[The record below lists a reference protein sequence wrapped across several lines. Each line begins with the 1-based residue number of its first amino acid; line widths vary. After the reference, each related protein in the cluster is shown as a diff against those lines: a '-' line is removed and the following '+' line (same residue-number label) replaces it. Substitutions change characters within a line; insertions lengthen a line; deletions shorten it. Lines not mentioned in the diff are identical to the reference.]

1 MFLKGQL
8 WQKRILTRETGKCDN
23 YSVLIYTKDVGGITM
38 YKNLEKSAKEKRKVL
53 NVLMTFLLI
62 AILVADVALLGQYF
76 NRTKHTYATEP
87 TLMNQDSR
95 TNVENVKFGVYLET
109 DNVGQNI
116 IEKDINSE
124 DLIVYAYVKVEGGGA
139 LREAEIS
146 FGETNFKLRQGTES
160 GTFSLDTI
168 QSGQDVLIE
177 IPVDTVIQ
185 KGKFNLGL
193 LDMISTIK
201 LTGKYTN
208 NDGNVEE
215 VYSEKNVQIIWNSSA
230 ATEESELAFLNQE
243 IITNGIFE
251 INGQNK
257 RVIQILVNS
266 GVEGNVYPIKE
277 TNIEIDVPK
286 LMDIEGPV
294 IAEEELPAEENL
306 GEEELIAEEET
317 EIVGEPEETTT
328 VAVLPETVR
337 VAVINGTNATNGK
350 TGIVELGEVN
360 TQELKPN
367 SWSYDSENGR
377 VNIKSMNIP
386 DGKNN
391 VSWKKTGMDEYI
403 ITYVYSEDVDIS
415 NITSDIR
422 STILLYGN
430 NELELSA
437 ENSMIQ
443 EEPSELSNI
452 VSFNVLVTDKVY
464 KSNMNVSEN
473 IEYKGK
479 WEIGISY
486 SDAIDSIIV
495 MGNKDIIM
503 DKSETVGYERSI
515 YKATKINKEE
525 FIKLFGEDGFI
536 GIYNVEEEQLIY
548 VINKETEADENGD
561 IEITYEEGIYDI
573 FIKTSRPVKEGKLN
587 VENTKEIITQGFS
600 DEEIFG
606 IDKLKST
613 ANVAGVKGEEVVEEK
628 TKDAYM
634 KFIDLVTLARLRIE

>member
-1 MFLKGQL
+1 
-8 WQKRILTRETGKCDN
+8 
-23 YSVLIYTKDVGGITM
+23 M